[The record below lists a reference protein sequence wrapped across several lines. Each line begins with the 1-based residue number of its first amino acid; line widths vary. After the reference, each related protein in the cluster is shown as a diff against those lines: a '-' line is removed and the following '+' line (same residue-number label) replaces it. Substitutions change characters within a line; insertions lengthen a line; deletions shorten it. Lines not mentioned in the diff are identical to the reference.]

1 MESKEEQVRRI
12 ADRVSKAVQTWWPWL
27 MDLGLVVLIVLALS
41 ALMGCRSTTAAYGT
55 QHATRDSVAIKYKT
69 VLRDSIRI
77 KDSIRIVTKTKV
89 RDSVVL
95 RIDNNTG
102 NIVSREAWH
111 WQDTDNNR
119 DHLTDVGRM
128 INKADSVAREHIKT
142 DSVATT
148 KVINKK
154 AAETNEKKKSDGKPW
169 RRLLRS
175 YVAGLITG
183 GILCLL
189 WKYRRKILNVLKLL
203 IKIVH

>member
-1 MESKEEQVRRI
+1 MKSKEIKIERMMNRFY
-12 ADRVSKAVQTWWPWL
+12 RKAGPWL
-27 MDLGLVVLIVLALS
+27 MLLMLIAFVLF

-55 QHATRDSVAIKYKT
+55 QHTTRDSVAIKYKT

-111 WQDTDNNR
+111 WQDMDNNR
-119 DHLTDVGRM
+119 DHVASVGKM
-128 INKADSVAREHIKT
+128 VSKADSVARERVKA
-142 DSVATT
+142 DSVTTT
-148 KVINKK
+148 KVLNKK
-154 AAETNEKKKSDGKPW
+154 AAETNKTKKNGGKPW
-169 RRLLRS
+169 KRLLRS
-175 YVAGLITG
+175 YVAGLLTG
-183 GILCLL
+183 GILCLM
-189 WKYRRKILNVLKLL
+189 WKYRRKILQVLKLL

>member
-1 MESKEEQVRRI
+1 MNEIKIERMMNRFY
-12 ADRVSKAVQTWWPWL
+12 RKAGPWL
-27 MDLGLVVLIVLALS
+27 ILLLLAAFVLVELTS
-41 ALMGCRSTTAAYGT
+41 CRSTTAAYGT
-55 QHATRDSVAIKYKT
+55 QHTTRDSVAIKYKT

-77 KDSIRIVTKTKV
+77 KDSVRIVTKTKV

-111 WQDTDNNR
+111 WQDTDNRR

-128 INKADSVAREHIKT
+128 TNKADSVAREHVKT
-142 DSVATT
+142 DSATIN
-148 KVINKK
+148 KVMNKK
-154 AAETNEKKKSDGKPW
+154 AAETNKTKKHDGKPW
-169 RRLLRS
+169 KRLLRS

-189 WKYRRKILNVLKLL
+189 WKYRRKILQILKLI